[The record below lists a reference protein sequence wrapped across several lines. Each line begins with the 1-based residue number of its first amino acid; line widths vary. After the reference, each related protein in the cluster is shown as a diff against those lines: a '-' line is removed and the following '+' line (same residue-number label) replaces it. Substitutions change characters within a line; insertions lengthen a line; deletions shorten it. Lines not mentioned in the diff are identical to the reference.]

1 MAKKKS
7 KRKPQRSFSKWL
19 LGILIIG
26 ISTLF
31 ATQWKGVPLSQPTT
45 KYEGLEIPARL
56 FDREEQIIHHTGY
69 SVSYNELLRLPNWV
83 GYELTRERTTGTV
96 ARAKHFQPDPLVQ
109 GISADNQDYSHSGYD
124 RGHMAPA
131 ADMKW
136 STQAMKESF
145 YFSNICPQLHNLNA
159 GDWKELEEKVREWAQ
174 RDSAIIIVSGPI
186 INGDN
191 PKRIGVSQVAVPDA
205 FYKVILAPYLSTPRV
220 IGFIMKH
227 QKGNHPLR
235 SYAVSV
241 DSIESLTGIDFFPEL
256 PDAIEKEVEAKTQ
269 PEEWSL

>member
-1 MAKKKS
+1 MAKKKG

-45 KYEGLEIPARL
+45 KYEGVEIPARL

-83 GYELTRERTTGTV
+83 GYELTREKTTGTV

-205 FYKVILAPYLSTPRV
+205 FYKVILAPYLSTPRA

>member
-1 MAKKKS
+1 MAKKKG
-7 KRKPQRSFSKWL
+7 KRKSQRSFSKWL

-83 GYELTRERTTGTV
+83 GYKLTREKTTGTV

-109 GISADNQDYSHSGYD
+109 GISADNRDYSHSGYD

-174 RDSAIIIVSGPI
+174 RDSIIIIVSGPI

-205 FYKVILAPYLSTPRV
+205 FYKVILAPYLSTPRA

-256 PDAIEKEVEAKTQ
+256 PDAMEKEVEAKIQ
-269 PEEWSL
+269 PEEWGL

>member
-1 MAKKKS
+1 MAKKKG

-31 ATQWKGVPLSQPTT
+31 ATQWKGAPLSQPTT

-83 GYELTRERTTGTV
+83 SYELTREKTTGTV

-174 RDSAIIIVSGPI
+174 RDSAIIIISGPI

-191 PKRIGVSQVAVPDA
+191 PRRIGVSQVAVPDA
-205 FYKVILAPYLSTPRV
+205 FYKVILAPYLSTPRA

-235 SYAVSV
+235 YYAVSV
-241 DSIESLTGIDFFPEL
+241 DSIENLTGIDFFPEL
-256 PDAIEKEVEAKTQ
+256 PDAMEKEVEAKIQ
-269 PEEWSL
+269 PEEWGL

>member
-1 MAKKKS
+1 MAKKKG

-31 ATQWKGVPLSQPTT
+31 ATQWKGAPLSQPTT

-83 GYELTRERTTGTV
+83 GYELTREKATGTV

-124 RGHMAPA
+124 RGHMVPA

-191 PKRIGVSQVAVPDA
+191 PKRIGVSQIAVPDA
-205 FYKVILAPYLSTPRV
+205 FYKVILAPYLSTPRA

-256 PDAIEKEVEAKTQ
+256 PDAMEKEVEAKTQ
-269 PEEWSL
+269 PEEWGL

>member
-1 MAKKKS
+1 MAKKKG
-7 KRKPQRSFSKWL
+7 KRKSQRSFSKWL

-26 ISTLF
+26 ISTIF

-56 FDREEQIIHHTGY
+56 FDHEEQIIHHTGY

-83 GYELTRERTTGTV
+83 GYELTREKITGTV

-205 FYKVILAPYLSTPRV
+205 FYKVILAPYLSTPRA

-269 PEEWSL
+269 PEEWGL

>member
-1 MAKKKS
+1 MAKKKG
-7 KRKPQRSFSKWL
+7 KRKSQRSFSKWL

-26 ISTLF
+26 ISTIF

-83 GYELTRERTTGTV
+83 GYELTREKTTGTV

-205 FYKVILAPYLSTPRV
+205 FYKVILAPYLSTPRA

-269 PEEWSL
+269 PEEWGL

>member
-1 MAKKKS
+1 M
-7 KRKPQRSFSKWL
+7 
-19 LGILIIG
+19 
-26 ISTLF
+26 
-31 ATQWKGVPLSQPTT
+31 
-45 KYEGLEIPARL
+45 
-56 FDREEQIIHHTGY
+56 
-69 SVSYNELLRLPNWV
+69 
-83 GYELTRERTTGTV
+83 
-96 ARAKHFQPDPLVQ
+96 
-109 GISADNQDYSHSGYD
+109 
-124 RGHMAPA
+124 
-131 ADMKW
+131 
-136 STQAMKESF
+136 
-145 YFSNICPQLHNLNA
+145 NA

-205 FYKVILAPYLSTPRV
+205 FYKVILAPYLSTPRA

-256 PDAIEKEVEAKTQ
+256 PDAMEKEVEAKTQ
-269 PEEWSL
+269 PEEWGL